1 MLARMSG
8 KADATTGHPF
18 TGPAVWSRVLP
29 FAAVAVLAE
38 ASVALPPGPQSGGAV
53 VASVLLLLL
62 TAAAFLLPWSRLP
75 DWAPVLGP
83 LLYTGSVLALI
94 LAAGSTSGVGI
105 VILMPLMWTALFQR
119 RLDSAIIVAAI
130 VAVEI
135 IVSLVPE
142 AAPAGV
148 VIRRAIFWAS
158 LGVLISVATHG
169 LRESISRSQDRTAQ
183 LQSRLRELTVLA
195 DRDRI
200 AADLRDKVIQ
210 RIFAAGLTLQSVA
223 SQTSER
229 EIQHKIG
236 TTVTELDQTVR
247 MLRDAIF
254 GLEQRPGERT
264 LLRDAIF
271 GLEQRPG
278 ERTLRQQIMELVG
291 ALSPA
296 PEVSFSGPVDTA
308 LAEPAR
314 GELIGR
320 LTEAIGPDG
329 KATTATRISFSAD
342 RDGFRTVIET
352 GPDDRP
358 VSWTMPVQPE

>member
-8 KADATTGHPF
+8 NASEKTGNPF

-53 VASVLLLLL
+53 AASVLLLLL
-62 TAAAFLLPWSRLP
+62 AAAAFFLPWPRLP
-75 DWAPVLGP
+75 GWAPVLVP

-105 VILMPLMWTALFQR
+105 VILMPLMWTALFQS
-119 RLDSAIIVAAI
+119 RLDSAVTVAAI

-142 AAPAGV
+142 ASSAGV

-169 LRESISRSQDRTAQ
+169 LRDSISRSQDRTAQ

-229 EIQHKIG
+229 EIRNKIG
-236 TTVTELDQTVR
+236 TTVSELDQTVR
-247 MLRDAIF
+247 M
-254 GLEQRPGERT
+254 
-264 LLRDAIF
+264 LRDAIF

-291 ALSPA
+291 GLSPA
-296 PEVSFSGPVDTA
+296 PEVSFSGPVDTTLA
-308 LAEPAR
+308 ATARAELISRLAEAV
-314 GELIGR
+314 
-320 LTEAIGPDG
+320 GPDG
-329 KATTATRISFSAD
+329 EAAAATRISFSAG
-342 RDGFRTVIET
+342 RDGFLTMIET
-352 GPDDRP
+352 GPDDPP
-358 VSWTMPVQPE
+358 VSWTIPVQPG

>member
-1 MLARMSG
+1 MGYRAESAMLSAMSAPSG
-8 KADATTGHPF
+8 ERAGVPF
-18 TGPAVWSRVLP
+18 RGPSLWPRVLP

-38 ASVALPPGPQSGGAV
+38 ASLALPPGPKSAGAV
-53 VASVLLLLL
+53 LASALHLVA
-62 TAAAFLLPWSRLP
+62 TAVAFALPWSRLP
-75 DWAPVLGP
+75 EWAPVIVP

-105 VILMPLMWTALFQR
+105 VILIPLVWTALFQS
-119 RLDSAIIVAAI
+119 RLDSVVTVAAI

-142 AAPAGV
+142 ASPAGV

-264 LLRDAIF
+264 L
-271 GLEQRPG
+271 
-278 ERTLRQQIMELVG
+278 RQQIM
-291 ALSPA
+291 ALGGDMSPA
-296 PEVSFSGPVDTA
+296 PEVSFSGPVDTT
-308 LAEPAR
+308 LATAAR
-314 GELIGR
+314 DELVSR
-320 LTEAIGPDG
+320 LTGVRGPAG
-329 KATTATRISFSAD
+329 GARAAPRISFSAG
-342 RDGFRTVIET
+342 RDVFRTVIET
-352 GPDDRP
+352 APDRQP
-358 VSWTMPVQPE
+358 VSWTVPAEPE

>member
-1 MLARMSG
+1 MIGYRAGSALFSG
-8 KADATTGHPF
+8 TSGNASEQTSNPF
-18 TGPAVWSRVLP
+18 TGPAAWSRVLP

-53 VASVLLLLL
+53 VASVVLLLA
-62 TAAAFLLPWSRLP
+62 TAAAFFLPWPRLP
-75 DWAPVLGP
+75 DWAPVLVP

-105 VILMPLMWTALFQR
+105 VILMPLIWTVLFQR
-119 RLDSAIIVAAI
+119 RWDSAAVVVAI

-142 AAPAGV
+142 ASPAGV

-158 LGVLISVATHG
+158 LGGLISVATHG
-169 LRESISRSQDRTAQ
+169 LRESILRSQARTAQ

-229 EIQHKIG
+229 ETQNKIG

-264 LLRDAIF
+264 L
-271 GLEQRPG
+271 
-278 ERTLRQQIMELVG
+278 RQQIMELVG
-291 ALSPA
+291 DMSPA
-296 PEVSFSGPVDTA
+296 PEVSFSGPVDTT
-308 LAEPAR
+308 LATAAR
-314 GELIGR
+314 DELVSR
-320 LTEAIGPDG
+320 LTEVLGPDG
-329 KATTATRISFSAD
+329 EARAATRISFSAG
-342 RDGFRTVIET
+342 RDVFRTVIET
-352 GPDDRP
+352 APDRQP
-358 VSWTMPVQPE
+358 VSWTVPAEPE